1 MTMLAE
7 YQKHFID
14 FALEAGV
21 LSFGEYTLKSGRTSP
36 YFFNAG
42 AFNTGRLLSR
52 LGGFYADALVA
63 SSMPFDMLFGPAYKG
78 IPLVSSSTASLYD
91 KFTIDVPYAFNRK
104 EEKDHGEGG
113 RLVGAEVSG
122 RGVIVDDVI
131 TAGTAI
137 RETMSLLKD
146 TDAEVSGILVAIDR
160 QEKGNGE
167 LSAIQEVE
175 QEYGVSVSSI
185 ITLEHI
191 VEYLN
196 DQEFYSE
203 VLTLMDDYRTQYGI
217 AAK

>member
-1 MTMLAE
+1 M
-7 YQKHFID
+7 
-14 FALEAGV
+14 
-21 LSFGEYTLKSGRTSP
+21 SFGEYTLKSGRTSP

-42 AFNTGRLLSR
+42 VFNTGRLLSR

-63 SSMPFDMLFGPAYKG
+63 SGMPFDMLFGPAYKG

-104 EEKDHGEGG
+104 EEKNHGEGG

-122 RGVIVDDVI
+122 RVVIVDDVI

-137 RETMSLLKD
+137 REAMSLLED
-146 TDAEVSGILVAIDR
+146 TEAEVSGILVAIDR

-185 ITLEHI
+185 IKLEHI

-196 DQEFYSE
+196 DQEFCSE

>member
-1 MTMLAE
+1 MLAE

-42 AFNTGRLLSR
+42 VFNTGRLLSR

-63 SSMPFDMLFGPAYKG
+63 SGMPFDMLFGPAYKG

-104 EEKDHGEGG
+104 EEKNHGEGG

-122 RGVIVDDVI
+122 RVVIVDDVI

-146 TDAEVSGILVAIDR
+146 TEAEVSGILVAIDR

-175 QEYGVSVSSI
+175 QEYVVSVSSI
-185 ITLEHI
+185 IKLEHI
-191 VEYLN
+191 V
-196 DQEFYSE
+196 
-203 VLTLMDDYRTQYGI
+203 
-217 AAK
+217 

>member
-1 MTMLAE
+1 MLAE
-7 YQKHFID
+7 YQKNFID
-14 FALEAGV
+14 FALNAGV

-42 AFNTGRLLSR
+42 AFNSGQMLSR
-52 LGGFYADALVA
+52 LGSFYAEALVA
-63 SSMPFDMLFGPAYKG
+63 SSMPFDVLFGPAYKG
-78 IPLVSSSTASLYD
+78 IPLVSATSTSLYD
-91 KFTIDVPYAFNRK
+91 DYSIDVPYAFNRK

-113 RLVGAEVSG
+113 RLVGAEISG
-122 RGVIVDDVI
+122 RVVIVDDVI

-137 RETMSLLKD
+137 RETMSLLKGA
-146 TDAEVSGILVAIDR
+146 DAEVSGILVAIDR

-175 QEYGVSVSSI
+175 EEYGVRVSSI
-185 ITLEHI
+185 IKLDHI

-196 DQEFYSE
+196 GQKSYHE
-203 VLTLMDDYRTQYGI
+203 VLTLVDNYRTQYGI

>member
-42 AFNTGRLLSR
+42 AFNTGRLLSK

-63 SSMPFDMLFGPAYKG
+63 SRMPFDMLFGPAYKG

-104 EEKDHGEGG
+104 EEKNHGEGG

-122 RGVIVDDVI
+122 RVVIVDDVI

-137 RETMSLLKD
+137 RETISLLKD

-185 ITLEHI
+185 IKLEHI
-191 VEYLN
+191 LEYLN
-196 DQEFYSE
+196 DQEFCSE